1 MDLLRILER
10 PVTSLR
16 KVFFLIVAV
25 LLLAVCVSALADTDY
40 SLSPCPAQLTLKD
53 KRTVITSSDLEK
65 HPELLT
71 AMGMTKDEAL
81 SDWQARGVVLQAWSE
96 LKTRYTC
103 IEITVVQDDEAK
115 QYVDLVHLEDK
126 STWAAYEASCKKSET
141 LASLGYTFQT
151 LGSTA
156 KALQKPNGN
165 HFLLL
170 KYKRSYNGQEYR
182 GYMGRTVYRGYTIC
196 VDLKCFNQTPPESV
210 ANEITNIMKTFV
222 NSESVA
228 AAAAAAAAESTVS
241 GENNTI
247 PADSSDPQ
255 ANAPES
261 LITITAAPPAE
272 TNTNIFTVEGTTVPG
287 TQVIG
292 VLMRIGTDEPINFT
306 TTSHEKKGTFKMKV
320 TIPESEENVWLFAL
334 NVYSTEDQFLAEKVF
349 PYITYKKTLI
359 PVTFDSAVPES
370 FAGDELTIAGTTVKN
385 VEIQCLVTMNG
396 GAYNW
401 NKTVK
406 TNGTGRFTFKIPFS
420 DEGEYNIVLAF
431 AKKGLDTHRE
441 TFTISHI
448 LTDEAR
454 RVQIRKSSKTAG
466 YSVLVSGIG
475 QFVGQTLRF
484 NNLYI
489 ISVEQ
494 VGDQWIVVAAGQQ
507 VSDNK
512 YNQILY
518 FVYESDPGFT
528 AGDRH
533 TLYGKCTGMYNL
545 ESEETVESYPQF
557 DLLLW
562 D

>member
-1 MDLLRILER
+1 M
-10 PVTSLR
+10 TSLR
-16 KVFFLIVAV
+16 KLLFLIVAA

-71 AMGMTKDEAL
+71 AMAMTKDEAL
-81 SDWQARGVVLQAWSE
+81 ADWQARGVVLQAWSE
-96 LKTRYTC
+96 LKTKYTC

-115 QYVDLVHLEDK
+115 QYVDLIHLEDK
-126 STWAAYEASCKKSET
+126 STWSAYETSCKKSET
-141 LASLGYTFQT
+141 LSSLGYTFQS
-151 LGSTA
+151 LGSSV
-156 KALQKPNGN
+156 KSLQKPDGN

-182 GYMGRTVYRGYTIC
+182 GYMARTVYRGYSIC
-196 VDLKCFNQTPPESV
+196 VDLKCFNQAPPESV
-210 ANEITNIMKTFV
+210 TNEITNIMKTFAS
-222 NSESVA
+222 NESVA
-228 AAAAAAAAESTVS
+228 AAAAAAAAETAPSVESSTAETGS
-241 GENNTI
+241 
-247 PADSSDPQ
+247 DSSVSASD
-255 ANAPES
+255 S
-261 LITITAAPPAE
+261 LISISVAPPVE
-272 TNTNIFTVEGTTVPG
+272 TNTNVFTVEGTTVPG

-292 VLMRIGTDEPINFT
+292 VLMRIGSDDSINFT
-306 TTSHEKKGTFKMKV
+306 TTANEKKGTFKLKV
-320 TIPESEENVWLFAL
+320 TIPEAEENVWLLAL
-334 NVYSTEDQFLAEKVF
+334 NIYSSEDKYLGEKVF
-349 PYITYKKTLI
+349 PYITYKKTLL

-370 FAGDELTIAGTTVKN
+370 FAGDELTVTGTTVKN
-385 VEIQCLVTMNG
+385 VEIQCLVTMTG
-396 GAYNW
+396 GAYSW
-401 NKTVK
+401 NKSVK

-420 DEGEYNIVLAF
+420 DEGEYNIVLVF
-431 AKKGLDTHRE
+431 SKKGLDTHRE

-454 RVQIRKSSKTAG
+454 RIQIRKSSKTAG

-475 QFVGQTLRF
+475 QFVGQNLRF

-489 ISVEQ
+489 TSVEQ

-507 VSDNK
+507 VSENK

-518 FVYESDPGFT
+518 FVYESDPGFV
-528 AGDRH
+528 AGERH
-533 TLYGKCTGMYNL
+533 TLYGKCTGMYNM

>member
-1 MDLLRILER
+1 MDLSSRILER

-16 KVFFLIVAV
+16 KLLFLIVFALILV
-25 LLLAVCVSALADTDY
+25 YCASALADTDY
-40 SLSPCPAQLTLKD
+40 SLSPCPAQLTLKN

-81 SDWQARGVVLQAWSE
+81 ADWQARGVVLQAWSE
-96 LKTRYTC
+96 LKTRYSC
-103 IEITVVQDDEAK
+103 IEVTVAQDDEAK
-115 QYVDLVHLEDK
+115 QYVNLVHLEDK
-126 STWAAYEASCKKSET
+126 STWSAYEASCKKSET

-151 LGSTA
+151 LGSSA
-156 KALQKPNGN
+156 KSLQKPNGN

-170 KYKRSYNGQEYR
+170 KYKRSHNGQEYR
-182 GYMGRTVYRGYTIC
+182 GYMARTVYQGYSIC

-210 ANEITNIMKTFV
+210 TNEITNIMKTFAT
-222 NSESVA
+222 SESVA
-228 AAAAAAAAESTVS
+228 AAAAAAAEIPAAT
-241 GENNTI
+241 ENNT
-247 PADSSDPQ
+247 PSDSSDSSVS
-255 ANAPES
+255 APES
-261 LITITAAPPAE
+261 LISISAAPPVE
-272 TNTNIFTVEGTTVPG
+272 TNTNVFTVEGSTVPG

-292 VLMRIGTDEPINFT
+292 VLMRIGADEPINFST
-306 TTSHEKKGTFKMKV
+306 TASEKKGTFKMKV
-320 TIPESEENVWLFAL
+320 TIPEAEENVWLFAL
-334 NVYSTEDQFLAEKVF
+334 NVYSSEDQFLAEKVF

-359 PVTFDSAVPES
+359 PVTFDSPVPES
-370 FAGDELTIAGTTVKN
+370 FAGDELLIAGTTVKN
-385 VEIQCLVTMNG
+385 VEIQCLATMTG
-396 GAYNW
+396 GAYSW

-441 TFTISHI
+441 TLSVSHI

-454 RVQIRKSSKTAG
+454 RIQIRKSSKTAG

-475 QFVGQTLRF
+475 QFVGQVLRF
-484 NNLYI
+484 NNLFI
-489 ISVEQ
+489 TSVDQ
-494 VGDQWIVVAAGQQ
+494 VGDQWIIVAAGQQ
-507 VSDNK
+507 VSESK

-518 FVYESDPGFT
+518 FVYEADPGFA
-528 AGDRH
+528 AGERH
-533 TLYGKCTGMYNL
+533 TLYGKCTGMYNM